1 MDIMTPM
8 PEIVEK
14 ENSMR
19 QALTTPPTQNFDAS
33 KVAKK
38 MPSASASEEP
48 IVEQA
53 VKKKKPRGM
62 SAMSPEKKAA
72 HMEKMRIASAN
83 ARKKRADAK
92 NQPTT
97 ENDPLPPVPRE
108 AIPEVKEPTP
118 TPSAVPQPTPT
129 PVVSTPASA
138 PAPTPSASASAV
150 HHRQHPADARL
161 GTDMRQEIDY
171 NRLAE
176 TMERRKA
183 EGNRRVVTKEEINF
197 FEQTVRANERKKTL
211 ADLEKEQ
218 EKAIQDFMTKRTRKR
233 TMPKADKS
241 YAIWDNW

>member
-97 ENDPLPPVPRE
+97 ALALDPLPPVPRE

-150 HHRQHPADARL
+150 HH
-161 GTDMRQEIDY
+161 RQEIDY